1 MNLMQ
6 NIFGVPLFIKKLDC
20 DGQDVKIRKGIK
32 SINKKLYA
40 LVKKLEK
47 KEKHLKTQFSNLGGF
62 HSKPLINN
70 KLAEE
75 FVKFVQPMVYDN
87 LRLFHF
93 KNDIQVTFEEP
104 WFIINRKGHEN
115 HMHTH
120 SGSDFSIVFYVKA
133 PKNCGD
139 ITFYQNSYINHG
151 CSYFN
156 FEMTAQHALNSM
168 SWKVTPEESMMV
180 MFPSYL
186 QHSVKEKLSNE
197 ERISFAL
204 NIKLKEIK

>member
-1 MNLMQ
+1 MNHMQ
-6 NIFGVPLFIKKLDC
+6 NIFGVPLFIKKFDC
-20 DGQDVKIRKGIK
+20 DGQDVKIRKQIK
-32 SINKKLYA
+32 SINKKLYT

-47 KEKHLKTQFSNLGGF
+47 KEKNLKTRFSNLGGF
-62 HSKPLINN
+62 HSKPLIKN

-75 FVKFVQPMVYDN
+75 FVKFIQPTVYDN
-87 LRLFHF
+87 LKLFHF
-93 KNDIQVTFEEP
+93 KNDVQVSFEEP
-104 WFIINRKGHEN
+104 WFTVNKKGHEN

-120 SGSDFSIVFYVKA
+120 SGTDFSIVFYVKA

-139 ITFYQNSYINHG
+139 INFYQNPYINHG
-151 CSYFN
+151 CGYFN
-156 FEMTAQHALNSM
+156 FEMEAHHALNSM

-186 QHSVKEKLSNE
+186 QHSVKENLSDK

-204 NIKLKEIK
+204 NIRLKEIK